1 MEASLQP
8 CLSPKVEAFREKAV
22 KVGVVL
28 LNDDDDLAFL
38 LEVLEGSEGGDP
50 HDSVRCPLCTP
61 QVRRQPSPRWSL
73 SIANQ
78 LGRMSRQ
85 FHRTRR
91 ITTLG

>member
-8 CLSPKVEAFREKAV
+8 GLSTRIEAFREKAV
-22 KVGVVL
+22 SVGVVL

-38 LEVLEGSEGGDP
+38 LEVLEGSERGDP
-50 HDSVRCPLCTP
+50 HDSVRCPLCNP
-61 QVRRQPSPRWSL
+61 QARRRPSPERSL

-78 LGRMSRQ
+78 HGRMSRQ

-91 ITTLG
+91 MTTLR